1 MSTAAANHAPN
12 QIQSNASITAIGSY
26 VPERRMTN
34 SDLEKLVDT
43 NDEWIVRRTGIHERR
58 IAAEHEFTSD
68 LCIAAVQDMIDRYG
82 VSVDDVD
89 YIIVATTT
97 PDAVVPGVASLVQTR
112 FGIVSCGAV
121 DVQAAC
127 AGFASSIQLANG
139 LILSGMCR
147 KILVIGG
154 ETLSKVTDY
163 TDRATCI
170 LFGDGAGAILM
181 EKDSAGSGGVTA
193 MYSTT
198 DGSLGHQVY
207 LSGLAPSIGEHSIQQ
222 NGRLVQ
228 NGQEVYKWAITQVS
242 EGITN
247 MLTQYGMQPDD
258 IDWFVP
264 HSANMRIVDAIC
276 ERTGIAKE
284 RALTSMGDYGNTS
297 AASIPLALDRAVR
310 EGLVKPGQLV
320 LLYGFGG
327 GLTQAGVLIRWSMQ

>member
-1 MSTAAANHAPN
+1 
-12 QIQSNASITAIGSY
+12 
-26 VPERRMTN
+26 
-34 SDLEKLVDT
+34 
-43 NDEWIVRRTGIHERR
+43 
-58 IAAEHEFTSD
+58 
-68 LCIAAVQDMIDRYG
+68 
-82 VSVDDVD
+82 
-89 YIIVATTT
+89 
-97 PDAVVPGVASLVQTR
+97 
-112 FGIVSCGAV
+112 
-121 DVQAAC
+121 
-127 AGFASSIQLANG
+127 
-139 LILSGMCR
+139 
-147 KILVIGG
+147 
-154 ETLSKVTDY
+154 SKVTDY

-181 EKDSAGSGGVTA
+181 EKDTAGSGGVTA

-207 LSGLAPSIGEHSIQQ
+207 LSGLAPSIGEHPLQQ

-247 MLTQYGMQPDD
+247 MLTQYGIQPDD

-310 EGLVKPGQLV
+310 VGLVKPGQLV